1 MAKFTS
7 MQFGQLSNLYF
18 PKVTSSAARRKLRD
32 WIRSNH
38 SLQAALRGLGWKEG
52 CRKLTP
58 KMVMLI
64 MQHLGEP

>member
-1 MAKFTS
+1 MAKFTT

-18 PKVTSSAARRKLRD
+18 PQVTSQSARKKLMD
-32 WIRSNH
+32 WTRSNH
-38 SLQAALRGLGWKEG
+38 SLQSTLRGLGWKAG